1 MVHNGKSL
9 VVKHPYNN
17 RRVLPLA
24 IYIQYVDIWKKSF
37 FWKITFKK
45 QNIKYICYLCKYV
58 SQAQTTQTAH
68 LLSQGGLH
76 RPELTRRDMLCFY
89 DMFLECHLTATC

>member
-37 FWKITFKK
+37 FLENNFQKTKYKI
-45 QNIKYICYLCKYV
+45 YL
-58 SQAQTTQTAH
+58 
-68 LLSQGGLH
+68 LL
-76 RPELTRRDMLCFY
+76 M
-89 DMFLECHLTATC
+89 